1 MSCRDYED
9 DLLDLARG
17 LLANGRSERLSEH
30 TADCAACAARLRRE
44 AEVSAALRALA
55 GATSELQPSPGVETR
70 LLEQF
75 ARERPAEVMAQSS
88 IVNSPSLL
96 PWRARDEWRWLWA
109 AAAVFALVAGGAAGW
124 RAWFDASR
132 VPDAGDRPLVSS
144 EARSLESPSVGAMGE
159 TAGVIGRPESR
170 PVDEAVPRAPRS
182 GATRGSRPVTRPA
195 AAADVEFVA
204 WPGARALPPF
214 ESGELIR
221 TELPVAVL
229 PLLGLRSDGAGRG
242 ATVTAD
248 VIVGQDRLPRAVR
261 LLR

>member
-17 LLANGRSERLSEH
+17 LLADGRRERLSEH
-30 TADCAACAARLRRE
+30 TANCAACAARLGRE
-44 AEVSAALRALA
+44 VEVSAALRALA
-55 GATSELQPSPGVETR
+55 DATSERQPSPGVETR
-70 LLEQF
+70 LLEQA
-75 ARERPAEVMAQSS
+75 ARLWPAEVVAPSS
-88 IVNSPSLL
+88 IVNSPSSS
-96 PWRARDEWRWLWA
+96 PRQARGEWRWLWA

-132 VPDAGDRPLVSS
+132 LADAGAPPLVSS
-144 EARSLESPSVGAMGE
+144 EARTLDSPSVDATGQ
-159 TAGVIGRPESR
+159 AGGVVGRPESR
-170 PVDEAVPRAPRS
+170 PVDEAMPRAPRP
-182 GATRGSRPVTRPA
+182 GATRGSRPVAPPA
-195 AAADVEFVA
+195 AAAEVEFVA

-221 TELPVAVL
+221 TELPVGVL
-229 PLLGLRSDGAGRG
+229 PLLGLRSEGAGRG
-242 ATVTAD
+242 STVTAD